1 MEPRWVSFLYPGVDL
16 GLVSGSLLMHT
27 YARKLRI
34 AILSFILLGAL
45 AEFAHAEM
53 VSTGELT
60 AAAKIR
66 ADRDKIKVFLS
77 RANAAQTLQA
87 MGVEPQA
94 AKQRVDALT
103 DEEVETI
110 AGKIDELPAGGAL
123 SGSDTRLLILIIAI
137 LAIVLIV

>member
-1 MEPRWVSFLYPGVDL
+1 
-16 GLVSGSLLMHT
+16 MHT
-27 YARKLRI
+27 CARKLRI
-34 AILSFILLGAL
+34 AIFSFILLGAL

-87 MGVEPQA
+87 MGVEPQV